1 MPRDLPLANGR
12 LLINFDSNYYIRDF
26 YYPYVGMENQT
37 LGHQSRFGVWVDGQ
51 FSWIDNP
58 EWQREMAYED
68 DTLVTDVRL
77 ANERLQLRLRCHD
90 VVDFDRDVY
99 VRRIDVENCSP
110 KPREVR
116 LFFHHNFHIMGTDVG
131 DTAYFDVRHRALVHY
146 KGKRWFMCNVAEG
159 DVERDGFDSF
169 ATGTKEVEGREGTWR
184 DAEDG
189 RLEGNPIAQGS
200 VDSTGCVNLPLGPNQ
215 AGKIYHWICAGERYG
230 DVERINAAVL
240 ERSPETFIQRT
251 RDYWKAWIHEK
262 MMAFADLPDE
272 VCRMYRRSLLTL
284 RTQIDSHGGILD
296 ANDSDIS
303 QFARDTYSYVW
314 PRDGALVAYALVL
327 AGHVDTTRRFFLFC
341 RDIIT
346 RDGYMLH
353 KYNPDGSLGSS
364 WHPWVTKDGYPQL
377 PVQEDETALVIYSL
391 WQRYKRHHDVE
402 FVADLYLRLV
412 KNAADWMVEYRDPR
426 TNLPKH
432 SWDLWEERRGVLAY
446 TVSAVWAG
454 LQAAAC
460 FTETFGEHDLAAKYR
475 KAADEIKAATIE
487 HMFDPKL
494 GRFLRMIVFHEDG
507 TVTKDATLDSSMW
520 ALFRFGM
527 FEADDPMIVATMQ
540 VIEERLTIKT
550 SVGGVAR
557 YENDYYHQVS
567 QDVEKVPGNPWFIC
581 TLWLA
586 QWHIARAQTLREL
599 QATVPTLQWVAQ
611 HGLRSGVLAEQVDPY
626 TDAPLS
632 VSPLTWSHAEVLIT
646 VHDYVEKYK
655 ELVGQTLKPAE
666 ATVTG

>member
-1 MPRDLPLANGR
+1 MPRDLPVGNGR
-12 LLINFDSNYYIRDF
+12 LLINFDSSYNIRDF
-26 YYPYVGMENQT
+26 YYPHVGMENQT
-37 LGHQSRFGVWVDGQ
+37 LGHPSHFGVWADGQ
-51 FSWIDNP
+51 FAWVHDA
-58 EWQREMAYED
+58 EWQKELAYEE
-68 DTLVTDVRL
+68 DTLVSDVRL
-77 ANERLQLRLRCHD
+77 LNERLQLRMRCHD

-110 KPREVR
+110 RDRDVR
-116 LFFHHNFHIMGTDVG
+116 LFFHHNFHIMGTEVG
-131 DTAYFDVRHRALVHY
+131 DTAYFDPHHRALIHY
-146 KGKRWFMCNVAEG
+146 KGKRWFLCNVAAGEL
-159 DVERDGFDSF
+159 ERDGFDGF
-169 ATGTKEVEGREGTWR
+169 ATGTKEIDGKEGTWR

-189 RLEGNPIAQGS
+189 HLEANPISQGS
-200 VDSTGCVNLPLGPNQ
+200 VDSTGCLELPLAANGT
-215 AGKIYHWICAGERYG
+215 ATAYYWICAGQSYV
-230 DVERINAAVL
+230 DVEHDNATLLDRGPSA
-240 ERSPETFIQRT
+240 FIQRT

-262 MMAFADLPDE
+262 MMAFADLPE
-272 VCRMYRRSLLTL
+272 EICRMYRRSLLVL
-284 RTQIDSHGGILD
+284 RTQIDSQGGIVA

-391 WQRYKRHHDVE
+391 WERYKRHHDVE
-402 FVADLYLRLV
+402 FVAELYLRLI
-412 KNAADWMVEYRDPR
+412 KDAANWMVDYRDPR

-446 TVSAVWAG
+446 TVAAVWAG
-454 LQAAAC
+454 LQAAAR
-460 FTETFGEHDLAAKYR
+460 FTDTFGEVEISAKYR
-475 KAADEIKAATIE
+475 QAADEIKQATIK
-487 HMFDPKL
+487 HLYDPEL
-494 GRFLRMIVFHEDG
+494 GRFLRMVTFHEDG
-507 TVTKDATLDSSMW
+507 TETKDTTLDSSMW
-520 ALFRFGM
+520 ALFKYGM
-527 FEADDPMIVATMQ
+527 FSADDPMIVSTMQ
-540 VIEERLTIKT
+540 AIEQRLTVKT

-567 QDVEKVPGNPWFIC
+567 HDVDKVAGNPWFIC

-586 QWHIARAQTLREL
+586 QWHIARAKTLHEL
-599 QATVPTLQWVAQ
+599 QATVSTLQWVEQ
-611 HGLRSGVLAEQVDPY
+611 HGLHSGVLAEQVDPY

-646 VHDYVEKYK
+646 IHDYIEKYAH
-655 ELVGQTLKPAE
+655 LVNQSLRAKA
-666 ATVTG
+666 AAAS

>member
-240 ERSPETFIQRT
+240 ERSPETFVQRT

-272 VCRMYRRSLLTL
+272 VCRMYRRSLLIL
-284 RTQIDSHGGILD
+284 RTQIDSHGGILA

-655 ELVGQTLKPAE
+655 ELVGQTLKSGE

>member
-1 MPRDLPLANGR
+1 MPRDLPVGNGR
-12 LLINFDSNYYIRDF
+12 LLINFDSSYFIRDF
-26 YYPYVGMENQT
+26 YYPHVGMENQT
-37 LGHQSRFGVWVDGQ
+37 LGHPSHFGVWVDGL
-51 FSWIDNP
+51 FAWVDNP
-58 EWQREMAYED
+58 EWQKELAYEE

-77 ANERLQLRLRCHD
+77 VNERLQLRLRCHD

-99 VRRIDVENCSP
+99 MRRIDVENCSP
-110 KPREVR
+110 KDREVR
-116 LFFHHNFHIMGTDVG
+116 LFFHHNFHVMGTEVG
-131 DTAYFDVRHRALVHY
+131 DTAYFDPRHRALIHY
-146 KGKRWFMCNVAEG
+146 KGKRWFLCNAAVGE
-159 DVERDGFDSF
+159 VERDGWDGF
-169 ATGTKEVEGREGTWR
+169 ATGTKEIDGKEGTWR

-189 RLEGNPIAQGS
+189 QLEGNPIAQGS
-200 VDSTGCVNLPLGPNQ
+200 VDSTGCIELPLAANAIGT
-215 AGKIYHWICAGERYG
+215 AYYWICAGESYN
-230 DVERINAAVL
+230 DVERDNATVL
-240 ERSPETFIQRT
+240 ERGPTAFIQRT

-262 MMAFADLPDE
+262 MMAFADLPE
-272 VCRMYRRSLLTL
+272 EICRMYRRSLLVL
-284 RTQIDSHGGILD
+284 RTQIDSHGGIVA

-303 QFARDTYSYVW
+303 QLARDTYSYVW

-341 RDIIT
+341 RDVIT

-391 WQRYKRHHDVE
+391 WERYKRHHDVE
-402 FVADLYLRLV
+402 FVAELYLRLI
-412 KNAADWMVEYRDPR
+412 KDAANWMVEYRDPR

-446 TVSAVWAG
+446 TVAAVWAG
-454 LQAAAC
+454 LQAAAR
-460 FTETFGEHDLAAKYR
+460 FTDTFGEVDISAKYR
-475 KAADEIKAATIE
+475 QAADEIKQATIE
-487 HMFDPKL
+487 HLYDPAL
-494 GRFLRMIVFHEDG
+494 GRFLRMVVFHEDG
-507 TVTKDATLDSSMW
+507 SCTKDTTLDSSMW
-520 ALFRFGM
+520 ALFKYGM
-527 FEADDPMIVATMQ
+527 FSADDPMIVSTMQ
-540 VIEERLTIKT
+540 AIEDRLTVKT

-567 QDVEKVPGNPWFIC
+567 HDVDKVAGNPWFIC

-586 QWHIARAQTLREL
+586 QWHIARAKTLREL
-599 QATVPTLQWVAQ
+599 QATVATLQWVEQ

-646 VHDYVEKYK
+646 IHDYVEKYA
-655 ELVGQTLKPAE
+655 ELVNKSLKAKDPIA
-666 ATVTG
+666 AS